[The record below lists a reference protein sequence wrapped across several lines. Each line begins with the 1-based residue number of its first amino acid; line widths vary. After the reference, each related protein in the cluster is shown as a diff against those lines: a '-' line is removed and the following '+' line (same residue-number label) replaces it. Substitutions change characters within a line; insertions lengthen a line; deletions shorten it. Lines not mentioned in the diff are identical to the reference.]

1 MKTNKFD
8 WNKLSQLSV
17 IQFLLATFIPS
28 AFAFMGFHFIAPR
41 LVTNGIPAL
50 YAWLIVAS
58 TMLLILIIIAIILL
72 LREARKLEVPLS
84 TRVCFRKL
92 SIKELLIYILLFI
105 ISAVICLGA
114 SKLVVPMINMVGFK
128 IPSYT
133 PFFLNPEIN
142 TATSDLATLA
152 PGVQII
158 GNYGLVVFVA
168 ITILLNVLAEEFY
181 FRAWMLPKLSKY
193 GAGAWV
199 INGFLFAFYHTFQLW
214 LLPVLL
220 IGSLIMAFI
229 FYKSKSIWPTLI
241 GHLVTNFLFSL
252 LGILLLVMGSIP
264 NT

>member
-1 MKTNKFD
+1 MKINIFD

-28 AFAFMGFHFIAPR
+28 AFAFTGFHFVAPK
-41 LVTNGIPAL
+41 LVTNEIPAL

-58 TMLLILIIIAIILL
+58 TMLLILVILAIILL
-72 LREARKLEVPLS
+72 LREARKLGVSLS
-84 TRVCFRKL
+84 TRMCFRKL
-92 SIKELLIYILLFI
+92 SIKEWLIYILLFI

-114 SKLVVPMINMVGFK
+114 SKLVVPMINMIGFK

-142 TATSDLATLA
+142 PATSDLVTLA

-158 GNYGLVVFVA
+158 GNYGLVVFIA
-168 ITILLNVLAEEFY
+168 ITLLLVVLAEEFY

-214 LLPVLL
+214 MLPALLV
-220 IGSLIMAFI
+220 GSLTMAFI

-241 GHLVTNFLFSL
+241 GHFVINVLFSVV
-252 LGILLLVMGSIP
+252 GILFLVMGNIP